1 MFVFSV
7 NNEINGAMSFVAYAT
22 THVFICKETSTIHA
36 NLDTSTRRP
45 ASRAQGGDVFRFMA
59 HHHHPRK
66 QVQVEAQYQEALE
79 RAYEAEKRAREAEAK
94 AAGLQE
100 KVEEL
105 QKRAREADA
114 FYIYDA
120 QQVENMH
127 QEAEN

>member
-1 MFVFSV
+1 
-7 NNEINGAMSFVAYAT
+7 MSFVAYAT
-22 THVFICKETSTIHA
+22 THVFICKETSIHA
-36 NLDTSTRRP
+36 NLDTT
-45 ASRAQGGDVFRFMA
+45 ASGRL
-59 HHHHPRK
+59 
-66 QVQVEAQYQEALE
+66 EAQYQEALE

-120 QQVENMH
+120 
-127 QEAEN
+127 

>member
-1 MFVFSV
+1 M
-7 NNEINGAMSFVAYAT
+7 
-22 THVFICKETSTIHA
+22 
-36 NLDTSTRRP
+36 
-45 ASRAQGGDVFRFMA
+45 
-59 HHHHPRK
+59 
-66 QVQVEAQYQEALE
+66 QVEAQYQEALE

-105 QKRAREADA
+105 QKRAREAGA

-127 QEAEN
+127 EEAEN